1 MSTLHSPVFSHR
13 HILVLPQCPVP
24 KASISIHKLEE
35 QEILSFKLLS
45 ERFRESHCNLLRLL
59 FITFSYISDKL
70 DEPVRRLKR
79 LLLTETVILAFRNSR
94 SPTYKW
100 EWVYPRWLKPLALS
114 FQKFPL
120 TLLRHLDFAA
130 GIKIFE
136 NILAGNFGHFG

>member
-13 HILVLPQCPVP
+13 HILVLPECPVP

-45 ERFRESHCNLLRLL
+45 ERFRSHCNLLRLL
-59 FITFSYISDKL
+59 FITFSYISDEL

-94 SPTYKW
+94 LQT
-100 EWVYPRWLKPLALS
+100 
-114 FQKFPL
+114 
-120 TLLRHLDFAA
+120 
-130 GIKIFE
+130 
-136 NILAGNFGHFG
+136 